1 MVTGGHS
8 TAHRNLCGVVECS
21 FFYCGGRTGC
31 GARRVLFVE
40 CYASSA
46 LCRVKVVEC
55 WACSPDL
62 VGFGLAR
69 LWTIGQNRAKPS
81 KKQPKPS
88 KKQPKTSKKQHTPC
102 KKIFFCKGS
111 GVNRGA
117 KPLKSCGDWHLQRQS
132 QTASLPH
139 LNENHFGSVSRRPS
153 AKGAIQDRAPVPNFC
168 ALGAQQHVRKKE

>member
-69 LWTIGQNRAKPS
+69 LWTIGQNRA
-81 KKQPKPS
+81 KPS

>member
-81 KKQPKPS
+81 KKQPK
-88 KKQPKTSKKQHTPC
+88 TSKKQHTPC
-102 KKIFFCKGS
+102 KKKMQGVWGQPRCKTPQILWRLAPPKTKSNGLTAAPQRKPLRIRFATTLCKRRDSGQSSGS
-111 GVNRGA
+111 QFLRPRGA
-117 KPLKSCGDWHLQRQS
+117 TTCS
-132 QTASLPH
+132 
-139 LNENHFGSVSRRPS
+139 
-153 AKGAIQDRAPVPNFC
+153 
-168 ALGAQQHVRKKE
+168 

>member
-1 MVTGGHS
+1 
-8 TAHRNLCGVVECS
+8 
-21 FFYCGGRTGC
+21 
-31 GARRVLFVE
+31 
-40 CYASSA
+40 
-46 LCRVKVVEC
+46 
-55 WACSPDL
+55 